1 MAVGTWTAGDRIT
14 MTDAQVKQE
23 VERQL
28 AIIREG
34 AVDFHGEEELAGRL
48 AVRIREG
55 RPLRVKLGMDPSS
68 ADLHLGHSVVL
79 MKLRRF
85 QELGHTPIFLI
96 GDFTARIGDPSGRN
110 KTRPALDSDQVAENA
125 KTYVSQVARI
135 LDVSKVEVRFNGEWM
150 DSMGPSDFVRL
161 CAHAT
166 VARML
171 ERDDFAKRYA
181 NGVPI
186 FMHEFLYPFVQG
198 YDSVALEADVELG
211 GTDQTFNLLMGRELQ
226 RAYGQEPQAVITH
239 PLLVGLDGHEKM
251 SKSLGNAIG
260 ITDAAPE
267 MYGKVMSI
275 PDEAMAEW
283 CRLLSAG
290 DWDDL
295 AAALADHAG
304 GDAVDPMALKQD
316 LARRIVSRIHG
327 ESEAAIRRG
336 TLSPSR
342 STEGNSRGYSGGWP
356 RRWPGARRSGSS
368 RCWSR
373 PSSPRAGARPGASSS
388 RARCRSIGAGRT
400 TPIGPSGRGRASS
413 RSGGDA
419 LPACG
424 SDGLEGTDRGHRDKK
439 P

>member
-1 MAVGTWTAGDRIT
+1 
-14 MTDAQVKQE
+14 MTDAELKRE

-28 AIIREG
+28 AVMREG
-34 AVDFHGEEELAGRL
+34 AVDFYGEEDLASRL
-48 AVRIREG
+48 AKRLREG

-110 KTRPALDSDQVAENA
+110 KTRPALDDKQVAENA
-125 KTYVSQVARI
+125 QTYVSQVAKI

-161 CAHAT
+161 CSHAT

-181 NGVPI
+181 GEVPI
-186 FMHEFLYPFVQG
+186 FLHEFLYPFVQG
-198 YDSVALEADVELG
+198 YDSVALKADVELG

-239 PLLVGLDGHEKM
+239 PLLVGLDGQEKM

-260 ITDAAPE
+260 ITDEAPE

-275 PDEAMAEW
+275 PDKAMVEW
-283 CRLLSAG
+283 CRLLSSG
-290 DWDDL
+290 DWQDL
-295 AAALADHAG
+295 AGALEAYGAG
-304 GDAVDPMALKQD
+304 EGDPMALKQD
-316 LARRIVSRIHG
+316 LARRVVSRIHG
-327 ESEAAIRRG
+327 DEDAVAAEDHFRRVVQRKEIPEEIQVVEIHLGDRGEIKLFELLFEAGLVASKSEARRLIQQG
-336 TLSPSR
+336 AVSIDRER
-342 STEGNSRGYSGGWP
+342 SDDANRAVGVGENLIQVGK
-356 RRWPGARRSGSS
+356 RRFARVQIQVG
-368 RCWSR
+368 
-373 PSSPRAGARPGASSS
+373 
-388 RARCRSIGAGRT
+388 
-400 TPIGPSGRGRASS
+400 
-413 RSGGDA
+413 
-419 LPACG
+419 
-424 SDGLEGTDRGHRDKK
+424 
-439 P
+439 